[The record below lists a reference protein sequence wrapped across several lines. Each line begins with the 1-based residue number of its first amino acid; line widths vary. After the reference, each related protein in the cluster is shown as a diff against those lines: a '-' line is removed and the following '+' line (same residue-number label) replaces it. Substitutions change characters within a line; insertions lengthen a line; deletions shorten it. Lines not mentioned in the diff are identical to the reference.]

1 MNISIHNTRC
11 HSAFKPSPLS
21 LAIAVSFSFISVASY
36 AEDIQEDTPKALKT
50 ITVQAEGNWLEEA
63 NAEKVHKHAGARSI
77 VDRKKMDESAVTSI
91 RDALKQVPGVQV
103 QDSNGTGGSDVSLNL
118 GVRGLTSRL
127 SPRSTVLM
135 DGVPLSFAPY
145 GQPQLSMAPVSM
157 GNIESIDVVR
167 GAGTVR
173 FGPQNVGGIINF
185 NTRAIPEKLSGSVGL
200 TTEFATGTDQL
211 KYSPNLFVG
220 GTMQNG
226 LGLALLYSGTKG
238 NGYREANND
247 IDIDDVM
254 LKSSYQF
261 NDQDALAVNLHHYE
275 GRGEMPEGLTTA
287 DYAKNPYQSNQFR
300 NYFAGRRSD
309 VSVKYSHKD
318 ELNNFEV
325 LGYYVDSFRT
335 SDLESAIEGT
345 ANSRI
350 SNSPRDYKYFGIE
363 PRYSR
368 AYSLGNMN
376 NEVTVGYRYLQEDSS
391 EFSGRTTPYNTATG
405 IPGERLANTISE
417 GGTKAHALYIDNRF
431 GLGAFTITPGVRFE
445 SIKTHN
451 DYSAYQSGKFINTVH
466 PKIKSDEFLPS
477 LALQYN
483 FNDQWNIFANAA
495 VSFGPQQ
502 YNQLA
507 KVDAGQ
513 AVTTLDGLH
522 PEKSNNYEIGTKY
535 LGNGLNAELTVFY
548 LDFDKEL
555 ILERPDKIGTG
566 IWTNLGATSHKGI
579 ELGLNYDFGHL
590 YDMLEGLKV
599 YSNYTFTK
607 AVSEAGKFEG
617 KDIPYY
623 SRHVGNLGLGYT
635 FEKWSV
641 NADMF
646 AQSKQHAPGSGNTY
660 QTVESADGRIGD
672 IPGYSTFAV
681 RTGYD
686 FGEDYYGL
694 KIAAG
699 IKNVFDKEYFTRS
712 SDSTGGKYVGQPR
725 TFYLQTSVN
734 F

>member
-1 MNISIHNTRC
+1 
-11 HSAFKPSPLS
+11 
-21 LAIAVSFSFISVASY
+21 
-36 AEDIQEDTPKALKT
+36 
-50 ITVQAEGNWLEEA
+50 
-63 NAEKVHKHAGARSI
+63 
-77 VDRKKMDESAVTSI
+77 
-91 RDALKQVPGVQV
+91 
-103 QDSNGTGGSDVSLNL
+103 
-118 GVRGLTSRL
+118 
-127 SPRSTVLM
+127 
-135 DGVPLSFAPY
+135 
-145 GQPQLSMAPVSM
+145 
-157 GNIESIDVVR
+157 
-167 GAGTVR
+167 
-173 FGPQNVGGIINF
+173 
-185 NTRAIPEKLSGSVGL
+185 
-200 TTEFATGTDQL
+200 
-211 KYSPNLFVG
+211 
-220 GTMQNG
+220 
-226 LGLALLYSGTKG
+226 
-238 NGYREANND
+238 
-247 IDIDDVM
+247 
-254 LKSSYQF
+254 
-261 NDQDALAVNLHHYE
+261 
-275 GRGEMPEGLTTA
+275 
-287 DYAKNPYQSNQFR
+287 
-300 NYFAGRRSD
+300 
-309 VSVKYSHKD
+309 
-318 ELNNFEV
+318 
-325 LGYYVDSFRT
+325 
-335 SDLESAIEGT
+335 
-345 ANSRI
+345 
-350 SNSPRDYKYFGIE
+350 
-363 PRYSR
+363 
-368 AYSLGNMN
+368 
-376 NEVTVGYRYLQEDSS
+376 
-391 EFSGRTTPYNTATG
+391 
-405 IPGERLANTISE
+405 
-417 GGTKAHALYIDNRF
+417 
-431 GLGAFTITPGVRFE
+431 
-445 SIKTHN
+445 
-451 DYSAYQSGKFINTVH
+451 
-466 PKIKSDEFLPS
+466 
-477 LALQYN
+477 LQYN

-555 ILERPDKIGTG
+555 ILERPDNIGTG

-617 KDIPYY
+617 KDLPYY

-686 FGEDYYGL
+686 FGEDFYGL